1 MAINLRSVTGELHQR
16 LKMRAA
22 QEGVTI
28 ESLCV
33 RFLWWGLDNA
43 SPDEATAT
51 FKDGSPDVGVA
62 GLARLLEKK
71 DKHDSKTCRIYKCGM
86 CAASREEK

>member
-1 MAINLRSVTGELHQR
+1 MAVNLRSVTGELHQK

-33 RFLWWGLDNA
+33 RFLWWGLDTPTQVDA
-43 SPDEATAT
+43 AT
-51 FKDGSPDVGVA
+51 FKDGTPDVGLT

-71 DKHDSKTCRIYKCGM
+71 AEHDIKTCRIYKCGM
-86 CAASREEK
+86 CAATKK

>member
-1 MAINLRSVTGELHQR
+1 MAVNLRSVTGELHQK

-33 RFLWWGLDNA
+33 RFLWWGLDTPSQN
-43 SPDEATAT
+43 EVAT
-51 FKDGSPDVGVA
+51 FKDGTPDVG
-62 GLARLLEKK
+62 LARAFEKK
-71 DKHDSKTCRIYKCGM
+71 AEHDSKTCRIYKCGM
-86 CAASREEK
+86 CAAVKGGA

>member
-1 MAINLRSVTGELHQR
+1 MAINLRSVTGELHQK

-33 RFLWWGLDNA
+33 RFLWWGLDTA
-43 SPDEATAT
+43 SQVSDAT
-51 FKDGSPDVGVA
+51 FKDGVADVGVS

-86 CAASREEK
+86 CAASKE

>member
-1 MAINLRSVTGELHQR
+1 MAINLRSATGELHQK

-33 RFLWWGLDNA
+33 RFLWWGLDTP
-43 SPDEATAT
+43 SGSLGGT
-51 FKDGSPDVGVA
+51 FKDGTPDVGVV

-71 DKHDSKTCRIYKCGM
+71 SEHDSKTCRIYKCGM
-86 CAASREEK
+86 CAAARE